1 MHKNYT
7 PENWEMQYLNLIQE
21 IVDNGTVQYNE
32 RTGKKCYFYHGDM
45 MKFDLSSG
53 YFPLLT
59 TKKMA
64 VKAMIGELIGFIRAT
79 DNAKDF
85 RDLKCNFWNANA
97 NESVHWLE
105 NPNRKGED
113 DLGRIYGVQ
122 ARNRQS
128 FFEVEPNIRK
138 KPDTQKIPLPT
149 FEEVEVDLSS
159 NESGLVGLTYS
170 SVRSGDFLVI
180 DETRTETS
188 HFKFT
193 VKFLST
199 GYVKRNIQKIQI
211 LKGNVKDPYFPSVC
225 GIAALGIPE
234 DKELA
239 KFLKRTWRDIIY
251 RCYSKKRRMNSPWY
265 YDKNVFVDDRWLL
278 FENFVKDFKKIDRW
292 ELKLEFPEK
301 YSLDKDFYA
310 SNYYSLK
317 TCVWALKQE
326 QNINSDQGKQFK
338 AISPN
343 GEKYIEA
350 GLGNFC
356 NKHNLCRR
364 SAEMALRS
372 GAKLKGWSFSQVKS
386 KNIYRIRIDDQLAH
400 VVSKIKHNPTDR
412 RMIVDHWNPNE
423 LHLMALPPCHMSY
436 TFGIRDG
443 HLDLCM
449 YQRSCDVPLGIPMNI
464 ASYALLNLLVAR
476 ITGLKPGIFTHFMWN
491 IHIYEDQYDQ
501 VFEQLKRKPF
511 MPPKI
516 EIDENIKSL
525 EDLETWVTPDNFKL
539 VGYEHHP
546 AIKYE
551 FSE

>member
-1 MHKNYT
+1 MQKNYT
-7 PENWEMQYLNLIQE
+7 PETWEMQYLNLIQE
-21 IVDNGTVQYNE
+21 IIDNGTVQYNE

-79 DNAKDF
+79 DNAKVF

-122 ARNRQS
+122 ARDWKGYGN
-128 FFEVEPNIRK
+128 
-138 KPDTQKIPLPT
+138 T
-149 FEEVEVDLSS
+149 VDQLKVAVDKLR
-159 NESGLVGLTYS
+159 EGL
-170 SVRSGDFLVI
+170 
-180 DETRTETS
+180 
-188 HFKFT
+188 
-193 VKFLST
+193 
-199 GYVKRNIQKIQI
+199 
-211 LKGNVKDPYFPSVC
+211 
-225 GIAALGIPE
+225 
-234 DKELA
+234 
-239 KFLKRTWRDIIY
+239 
-251 RCYSKKRRMNSPWY
+251 
-265 YDKNVFVDDRWLL
+265 DDRRL
-278 FENFVKDFKKIDRW
+278 
-292 ELKLEFPEK
+292 
-301 YSLDKDFYA
+301 
-310 SNYYSLK
+310 
-317 TCVWALKQE
+317 
-326 QNINSDQGKQFK
+326 
-338 AISPN
+338 
-343 GEKYIEA
+343 
-350 GLGNFC
+350 
-356 NKHNLCRR
+356 
-364 SAEMALRS
+364 
-372 GAKLKGWSFSQVKS
+372 
-386 KNIYRIRIDDQLAH
+386 
-400 VVSKIKHNPTDR
+400 
-412 RMIVDHWNPNE
+412 IVTHWNPGE
-423 LHLMALPPCHMSY
+423 LDTMALPPCHLLY
-436 TFGIRDG
+436 QFGIRDG

-491 IHIYEDQYDQ
+491 IHIYEDQYNQ